1 MVRFSDIVKNGTTKE
16 KESDKPKKS
25 ERQSKSFRF
34 SNLEELKSSIDK
46 EVAVPETRQD
56 IEKTRKT
63 CLTFHNYIKEVRA
76 RVVDN
81 KPFEIEPALI
91 MIGKIVDMPD
101 MIKKIYQYAVHFSY
115 EEDYLISHPANILA
129 CVLKIGQSMGYSK
142 TELLELGLSALLYD
156 VGMFVVPQDII
167 KKKGELNDSEVTLIR
182 KHPETGKDIL
192 SMFKEEHPLL
202 HRVAYEHHERENG
215 QGYPRGLKG
224 DEICEYAKITGMVD
238 TYVAMISNR
247 PHRKAMMQHTSVR
260 ELIWSKNLLFSS
272 KIIKAFIKEISL
284 YPVGS
289 YVKLNNKTTGV
300 VIDTNEENPMKP
312 VVKLLFDGKGNV
324 LTENSMVKLDETPLL
339 YIVDSVSREEIP
351 SKINPL

>member
-1 MVRFSDIVKNGTTKE
+1 MVRFSDIVKNGATKE
-16 KESDKPKKS
+16 KESDRPKKP
-25 ERQSKSFRF
+25 ERQSESFRF

-46 EVAVPETRQD
+46 EITVPETRQD
-56 IEKTRKT
+56 VEKIRKL
-63 CLTFHNYIKEVRA
+63 CLTFHKYIKEVSV

-81 KPFEIEPALI
+81 KPFEIETALI
-91 MIGKIVDMPD
+91 MIGKIINMPD
-101 MIKKIYQYAVHFSY
+101 LIREIYRSAVHFSS
-115 EEDYLISHPANILA
+115 EEDHRISHPTNILA

-156 VGMFVVPQDII
+156 VGMFMVPEDII
-167 KKKGELNDSEVTLIR
+167 KKEGKLNDSEIALIR
-182 KHPETGKDIL
+182 KHTETGRDIL
-192 SMFKEEHPLL
+192 SLFKEDHPWL

-224 DEICEYAKITGMVD
+224 DEICEYAKIIGIVD
-238 TYVAMISNR
+238 TYGAMISN
-247 PHRKAMMQHTSVR
+247 HSYKKAMMQHTSIK

-272 KIIKAFIKEISL
+272 KITKAFIKEISL
-284 YPVGS
+284 YPIGS
-289 YVKLNNKTTGV
+289 YVKLNNKTTGI

-312 VVKLLFDGKGNV
+312 VVKLLFDGKENA
-324 LTENSMVKLDETPLL
+324 LTENNIVRLDENPLL